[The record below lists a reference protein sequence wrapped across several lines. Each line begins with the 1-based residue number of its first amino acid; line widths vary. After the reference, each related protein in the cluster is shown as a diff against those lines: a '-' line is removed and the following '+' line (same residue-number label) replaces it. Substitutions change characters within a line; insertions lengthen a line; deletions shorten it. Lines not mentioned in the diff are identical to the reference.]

1 MTQANYL
8 EVGKILNTHGVRGE
22 LKVQPWLDTP
32 QQFQAL
38 SQLMVNGTCYTIQSV
53 RPQGANVLVLLE
65 GITSIDDALPL
76 KGRVASARREDIPL
90 EEGRHFVAD
99 LIGLQAK
106 NAETGELFGKVT
118 EISEYPAHDV
128 YVVEGEKTY
137 LIPDVPTFVKEIN
150 VAEGFIAFTILE
162 GMAQ

>member
-22 LKVQPWLDTP
+22 LKVQPWLDSP
-32 QQFQAL
+32 QLFQAL
-38 SQLMVNGTCYTIQSV
+38 PQHGKPLHRPV
-53 RPQGANVLVLLE
+53 RPDAVLVMLE

-76 KGRVASARREDIPL
+76 KGRVASAKREDIPL

-106 NAETGELFGKVT
+106 NVETGELFGKVT

-137 LIPDVPTFVKEIN
+137 LIPDVPAFVKELN
-150 VAEGFIAFTILE
+150 VAEGYIAFKVLE